1 MKLTS
6 NLSDIQ
12 QNLEN
17 ASSKK
22 EADKAIKDFWIAIN
36 EFKKCGIDLGDD
48 LFNLLLDRVKLLESK
63 YDVN

>member
-17 ASSKK
+17 ASSKI
-22 EADKAIKDFWIAIN
+22 EAEKAIKDFWLAIN
-36 EFKKCGIDLGDD
+36 EFKKCGLDLGDD
-48 LFNLLLDRVKLLESK
+48 LFNLLLDRVKLLESR